1 MLKCSSL
8 FLLWLT
14 SSAKTHAA
22 APNVYA
28 LPPIDPPLVRS
39 TPQTAQPPPAQNT
52 QPNDMHRL
60 DALVAAA
67 TSDAGHR

>member
-1 MLKCSSL
+1 MLCCI
-8 FLLWLT
+8 
-14 SSAKTHAA
+14 SALANQFYKTQAA

-28 LPPIDPPLVRS
+28 LPPIESPHVRAA
-39 TPQTAQPPPAQNT
+39 PQTVQSPPVQPS
-52 QPNDMHRL
+52 QPGDMHRL